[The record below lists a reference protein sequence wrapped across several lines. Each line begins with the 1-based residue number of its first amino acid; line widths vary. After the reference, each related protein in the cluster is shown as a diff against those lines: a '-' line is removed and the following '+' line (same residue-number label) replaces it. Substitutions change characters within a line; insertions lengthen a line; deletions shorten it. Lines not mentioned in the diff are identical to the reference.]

1 MHIFLEC
8 STHLRLESDH
18 DRVIRVDFEVLL
30 GSHVAHGAE
39 SLSLH
44 DAFHVSGPAVL

>member
-30 GSHVAHGAE
+30 GSHVAHGAGVTQG
-39 SLSLH
+39 LGLH
-44 DAFHVSGPAVL
+44 DALHVG